1 MVNPN
6 SNGSI
11 AENARQFQDQLH
23 RLLSKL
29 TDTTDFIKNWPEA
42 KGGDGSMHVERT
54 SQLITKIHTT
64 VQMLQRVEGF
74 LQKDAALR
82 ETFLQCRIPL
92 DLLDMLDSSKV
103 NPDLFARGLL
113 REALGQLAGLK
124 RRKLA
129 LELLGGA
136 ITSGITGVPATQ
148 ASAENVPS
156 VKEEPTMN
164 DEKDASKKRN
174 IEQLEESSPVDDVE
188 ADTTTRKKIKLEH
201 ENEPE
206 L

>member
-6 SNGSI
+6 SNGPI

-64 VQMLQRVEGF
+64 VKMLQRVEGF

-103 NPDLFARGLL
+103 NPELFARGLL

-136 ITSGITGVPATQ
+136 ITSGITGVAPTQ
-148 ASAENVPS
+148 ASENEPLVD
-156 VKEEPTMN
+156 EEQTMN
-164 DEKDASKKRN
+164 DEKDGSKKRKM
-174 IEQLEESSPVDDVE
+174 EQLEDGLHGDDVD

-201 ENEPE
+201 ENEPAP
-206 L
+206 

>member
-1 MVNPN
+1 
-6 SNGSI
+6 
-11 AENARQFQDQLH
+11 
-23 RLLSKL
+23 
-29 TDTTDFIKNWPEA
+29 
-42 KGGDGSMHVERT
+42 MHVERT

-103 NPDLFARGLL
+103 NPDLFVRGLL

-136 ITSGITGVPATQ
+136 ITSGITGVPPTQ
-148 ASAENVPS
+148 ATAGNPPPVN
-156 VKEEPTMN
+156 EEQMN
-164 DEKDASKKRN
+164 EEKGTSKKRN
-174 IEQLEESSPVDDVE
+174 IEQLEDNLPVDDVE
-188 ADTTTRKKIKLEH
+188 ADATRKKIKLEH
-201 ENEPE
+201 EHQTAA
-206 L
+206 